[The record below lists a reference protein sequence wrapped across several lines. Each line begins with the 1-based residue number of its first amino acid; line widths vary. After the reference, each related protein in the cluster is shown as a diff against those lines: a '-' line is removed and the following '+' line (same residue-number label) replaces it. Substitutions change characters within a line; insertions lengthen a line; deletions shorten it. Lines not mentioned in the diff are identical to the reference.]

1 MCLHF
6 QKKEEKKSPEKG
18 KNHNFIFCFFP
29 PLKNLFFLWA
39 LYVTINE
46 TYDFLVV
53 FALVQPAFLDG
64 YEHFLCCRATLS
76 LSCVSINVST
86 PTGKWIERRDDRA
99 AKGKQANAIGSPLS

>member
-6 QKKEEKKSPEKG
+6 QKKEEKKAPKKEKIIIL
-18 KNHNFIFCFFP
+18 FFVFFP
-29 PLKNLFFLWA
+29 LSRNLFFLWA

-53 FALVQPAFLDG
+53 FALLQPAFLDG

-86 PTGKWIERRDDRA
+86 PTGKWIERRDERA

>member
-6 QKKEEKKSPEKG
+6 QKKEEKKAPKKEKIIILFFVFSP
-18 KNHNFIFCFFP
+18 
-29 PLKNLFFLWA
+29 LSKNLFFLWA
-39 LYVTINE
+39 LYV
-46 TYDFLVV
+46 
-53 FALVQPAFLDG
+53 FALLQPAFLDG

-86 PTGKWIERRDDRA
+86 PTGKWIERRDERA